1 MDFEKVIEYAL
12 EKGVSDIHLAPNV
25 PVYLRK
31 NGEITPVGNK
41 ISTEE
46 IKKITDKILRPK
58 QKEILEKKR
67 QVDFLY
73 QSEKS
78 NRLRGN
84 AFYCNNGISLSFRV
98 IQKTIPKFLELGFPD
113 FVRDKVMTS
122 KQGLILIVGPT
133 GQGKSTTLAS
143 ILQERS
149 STLTEH
155 ILMLEDPIEYIIPS
169 TKSIVQQREIGR
181 DVENFEEG
189 IIGALR
195 EDPDVLMIGEM
206 RSADTMA
213 SALTLA
219 ETGHLVFATLH
230 TNNAVHT
237 ISRILD
243 SFPGEQK
250 SQIRSQLAT
259 NLSMVI
265 SERLIP
271 TMDLVNRVLAFE
283 ILTMNYAIS
292 NYIRQEKIYQIPNII
307 QTDSSGTMIQFEQ
320 SLIALILSKKIT
332 KEIALEFAQDRN
344 QLKSLFELNGIK

>member
-12 EKGVSDIHLAPNV
+12 GKGVSDIHLSPNV
-25 PVYLRK
+25 PIYLRK
-31 NGEITPVGNK
+31 NGQIESVGNK
-41 ISTEE
+41 ISNEE
-46 IKKITDKILRPK
+46 IKKIVEKILDTK
-58 QKEILEKKR
+58 QKETLETKR
-67 QVDFLY
+67 QIDFLY
-73 QSEKS
+73 KSQKS

-84 AFYCNNGISLSFRV
+84 AFYCNEGLALSFRV
-98 IQKTIPKFLELGFPD
+98 IQKTIPEFSQLGFPD
-113 FVRDKVMTS
+113 FVKNKAMNA

-143 ILQERS
+143 ILQARS
-149 STLTEH
+149 KTHTEH

-169 TKSIVQQREIGR
+169 TQSMVQQREIGR
-181 DVENFEEG
+181 DVASFEEG
-189 IIGALR
+189 ILGALR
-195 EDPDVLMIGEM
+195 EDPDVLMIGEL
-206 RSADTMA
+206 RSAETMSA
-213 SALTLA
+213 ALTLA

-243 SFPGEQK
+243 MFPGEQK
-250 SQIRSQLAT
+250 AQIRNQLAS
-259 NLSMVI
+259 NLDMVV

-271 TMDLVNRVLAFE
+271 TMDGINRILAFE
-283 ILTMNYAIS
+283 VLTMNYAIA

-332 KEIALEFAQDRN
+332 KEIALEFAQDKN